1 MISDRI
7 EIRNSGSGQEK
18 ALAETEKA
26 AAWCEL
32 TPTETLRARL
42 IAEEM
47 MSMIRSLSGE
57 VNACFWIECG
67 EKVMSFFLTTSI
79 LMNAV
84 TRTELISASTN
95 SENDAARGFLGRLR
109 DFFERAM
116 LSGAGSYVFTDSMAE
131 QPLPPPDAQV
141 VYDPGWDHYERSILK
156 NAADE
161 IRIGIRGNQVEMTVK
176 ASFTGKE

>member
-7 EIRNSGSGQEK
+7 EIRNSGSGQDR
-18 ALAETEKA
+18 ALAEAEKA

-32 TPTETLRARL
+32 TPKETLRSRL

-57 VNACFWIECG
+57 VDACFWIECE
-67 EKVMSFFLTTSI
+67 EKTMTFFLTTSI
-79 LMNAV
+79 LMNEA
-84 TRTELISASTN
+84 TRTELINASTYR
-95 SENDAARGFLGRLR
+95 ENEAAKGFLGRLR

-116 LSGAGSYVFTDSMAE
+116 LSGAGSYVFTETPAE
-131 QPLPPPDAQV
+131 QPLPLPDSQV
-141 VYDPGWDHYERSILK
+141 TFNPGWDHYERSILK
-156 NAADE
+156 NTADD

-176 ASFTGKE
+176 VSFPDKG

>member
-7 EIRNSGSGQEK
+7 EIRNSGSGQDA
-18 ALAETEKA
+18 ALAEAEKA

-32 TPTETLRARL
+32 TPRETLRARL

-57 VNACFWIECG
+57 VDACFWIECG
-67 EKVMSFFLTTSI
+67 EKEMTFFLTTSI
-79 LMNAV
+79 LMNEA
-84 TRTELISASTN
+84 TRNELINASTYR
-95 SENDAARGFLGRLR
+95 ENDAAKGFLGRLR

-116 LSGAGSYVFTDSMAE
+116 LSGAGAYVFTENGAE
-131 QPLPPPDAQV
+131 QPLPLTDPQV
-141 VYDPGWDHYERSILK
+141 SYDSGWDHYERSILK

-161 IRIGIRGNQVEMTVK
+161 IRIGIRGNQVEMSVK
-176 ASFTGKE
+176 VSFSG

>member
-7 EIRNSGSGQEK
+7 EIRNSGSGQDK
-18 ALAETEKA
+18 ALAEAEKA
-26 AAWCEL
+26 AAWCAL
-32 TPTETLRARL
+32 TPKETLRARL

-57 VNACFWIECG
+57 VNACFRIECEG
-67 EKVMSFFLTTSI
+67 KEMTFFLTTSI
-79 LMNAV
+79 LMNEA
-84 TRTELISASTN
+84 TRAELINASTYR
-95 SENDAARGFLGRLR
+95 ENDSAKGFLGRLR

-116 LSGAGSYVFTDSMAE
+116 LSGAGSYVFAENVSE
-131 QPLPPPDAQV
+131 QPLPPPDTKISF
-141 VYDPGWDHYERSILK
+141 DPGWDHYERSILK

-176 ASFTGKE
+176 VYFGDKA